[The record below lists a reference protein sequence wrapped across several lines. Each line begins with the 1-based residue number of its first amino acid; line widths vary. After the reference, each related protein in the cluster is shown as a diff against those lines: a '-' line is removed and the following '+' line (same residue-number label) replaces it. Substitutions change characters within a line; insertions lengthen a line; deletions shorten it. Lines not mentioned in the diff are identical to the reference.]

1 MWLQDKFTLRCLIY
15 VMISNKLER
24 YGVRGLPPNLL
35 TMYLVNYQQ
44 YTMLNGLSPNL
55 TWLMDSQQNLVQT

>member
-1 MWLQDKFTLRCLIY
+1 
-15 VMISNKLER
+15 MISNKLER
-24 YGVRGLPPNLL
+24 YGVCGLPPNLL